1 MGLVIAGAGAL
12 ALVVFAVV
20 AWLDRGRS
28 RARELRPGT
37 RAGMTV
43 C

>member
-1 MGLVIAGAGAL
+1 MAMGLVIAGAL
-12 ALVVFAVV
+12 ALVAFAVV

-28 RARELRPGT
+28 RTCELHPGT
-37 RAGMTV
+37 CAHMTV